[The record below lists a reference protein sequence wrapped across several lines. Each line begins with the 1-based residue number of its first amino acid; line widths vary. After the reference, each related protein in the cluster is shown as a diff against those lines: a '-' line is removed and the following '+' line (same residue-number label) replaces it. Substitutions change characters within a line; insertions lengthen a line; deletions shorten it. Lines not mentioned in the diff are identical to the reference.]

1 MKDELVAIPV
11 TESVKVSG
19 ILSIPD
25 AGPSDTG
32 VILAHG
38 AGNDM
43 NHPMLTSLLLAPIPY
58 SSWRQERLRAA
69 PLVY

>member
-11 TESVKVSG
+11 SESVKVSG

-25 AGPSDTG
+25 AGPKDTG

-43 NHPMLTSLLLAPIPY
+43 SHPMLSVIG
-58 SSWRQERLRAA
+58 
-69 PLVY
+69 